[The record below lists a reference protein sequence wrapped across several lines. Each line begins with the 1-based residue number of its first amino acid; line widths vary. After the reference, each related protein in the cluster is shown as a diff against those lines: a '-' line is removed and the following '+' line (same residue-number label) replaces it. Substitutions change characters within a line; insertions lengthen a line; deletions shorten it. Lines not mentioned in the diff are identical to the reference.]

1 METTDKKGMA
11 VENDQEEQS
20 RISVPGDTVMTAL
33 NRLVTNGELDEEGK
47 AAVWW
52 FFGHARDKGMSL
64 ADAGKCIDKDGTTV
78 HRLFNGRY
86 GASYDNMVADIKRF
100 RKIAEERAKRKDI
113 GFIETTIWRK
123 VSIVCRGALF
133 DSMPAYI
140 YGASQIGKTACL
152 EEYARRNNHGQTRYV
167 RMPSAPTRR
176 KVLELLSE
184 VCFISAKH
192 TYDDLNRRVFRA
204 IDDRTLLIFDEF
216 HQVFIGA
223 SDLEARKIVEFVR
236 EVYDRTHCG
245 IVICG
250 TKVVQE
256 EFERGRQRM
265 VWDQFRRRGMVE
277 LVLPDVAPKSD
288 VLKIAAAFGLDEP
301 DASTMDVVRGM
312 LERSGIGMY
321 FKFLQFAHGMAA
333 TQKKPLSW
341 DHFQQAHKSIK
352 ALSQAS

>member
-1 METTDKKGMA
+1 METNK
-11 VENDQEEQS
+11 NDQEEQS

-33 NRLVTNGELDEEGK
+33 NRLVTNGDLDEDGK

-52 FFGHARDKGMSL
+52 FFGHCRDKGMSL
-64 ADAGKCIDKDGTTV
+64 DDAGKCIDKDGTTV

-86 GASYDNMVADIKRF
+86 GAAYDNMVSDIKRF

-123 VSIVCRGALF
+123 ISIVCRGALF

-140 YGASQIGKTACL
+140 YGASQIGKSACL
-152 EEYARRNNHGQTRYV
+152 EEYARRNNHGQTRYI

-184 VCFISAKH
+184 ACFISTKH
-192 TYDDLNRRVFRA
+192 TFDDLNRRIFHA

-236 EVYDRTHCG
+236 EVYDRTHSG
-245 IVICG
+245 IAICG

-301 DASTMDVVRGM
+301 DAATMEIIRGM

-321 FKFLQFAHGMAA
+321 FKFLQFAHGMAT

-341 DHFQQAHKSIK
+341 DHFSQAYRNIK
-352 ALSQAS
+352 ALSQGGKE

>member
-1 METTDKKGMA
+1 METADKRTTT
-11 VENDQEEQS
+11 NDQEEQT
-20 RISVPGDTVMTAL
+20 RISIPGDTVLTAL
-33 NRLVTNGELDEEGK
+33 NRLLSNGDLDEEGK

-52 FFGHARDKGMSL
+52 FFGHCRDKGMTL
-64 ADAGKCIDKDGTTV
+64 ADAGKCIDKDATTV

-86 GASYDNMVADIKRF
+86 GASYANMVADINRY

-113 GFIETTIWRK
+113 GFIETSIWRK
-123 VSIVCRGALF
+123 VSIVCRSALY
-133 DSMPAYI
+133 DGMPAYI

-152 EEYARRNNHGQTRYV
+152 EEYARRNNHGQSRYV
-167 RMPSAPTRR
+167 RMPAAPTYS
-176 KVLELLSE
+176 KVLEQLSAA
-184 VCFISAKH
+184 CFISTRHAIG
-192 TYDDLNRRVFRA
+192 DLNRRVFNA

-223 SDLEARKIVEFVR
+223 NDMSARKVVEFIR

-277 LVLPDVAPKSD
+277 LVLPDVAPKAD
-288 VLKIAAAFGLDEP
+288 VLKIASAFGLDEP
-301 DASTMDVVRGM
+301 DTGTMEIIRAM

-352 ALSQAS
+352 ALSQG